1 MFKLR
6 DNVVKIKSSEL
17 NFKQRIYKEESI
29 VTVSIMA
36 DFFPIVIDNSVIS
49 GGVDIK
55 LDLTDLK
62 SIHELVNKKYK
73 GKVGYVT
80 ISINN
85 HGTWEY
91 KNIEDFEISFGK
103 IKDNEIK
110 TTFKCEDIDFTLNI
124 TMVSLYTTSSSKEE
138 LEKNFD
144 LSDFY
149 GEPIV
154 STINNR
160 KISKYFIK

>member
-17 NFKQRIYKEESI
+17 NFKQRMYKEVSI

-36 DFFPIVIDNSVIS
+36 
-49 GGVDIK
+49 
-55 LDLTDLK
+55 DLK

-110 TTFKCEDIDFTLNI
+110 TTFKCEDIEFTLNI
-124 TMVSLYTTSSSKEE
+124 TIVSLYTTSSSKEE

-144 LSDFY
+144 LRDFY
-149 GEPIV
+149 EEPIV
-154 STINNR
+154 STISNR